1 MQIVEK
7 PSQALLNDD
16 NVKTHQDG
24 DVEVV
29 GTMNAQ
35 NLPHMRPHCT
45 RYPYQEMGRE
55 DYGDVGV
62 GDAAANQRYCPLCY
76 CYVCD
81 VPVDECPEW
90 AYHCQATD
98 QSNFWRQKRK
108 GKRSGVLQAR
118 YENAQDFKH
127 IFVVLNKLMTHGC
140 TFECDEN
147 GIKMTQMDPAV
158 VCFIDLFLPAIEFE
172 EYSCP
177 RQVRL
182 GMGMDGGLKLMSRIL
197 SKARK
202 SDTIVLQASDGVLNV
217 ELRNVSRSV
226 PDPVSIPL
234 VDVHHEYQNLGIP
247 EMNNSCLIRMN
258 SGHFKKTVN
267 TMYKSGLSTIAL
279 KLQTDKKF
287 IMEDYSHEPNTTRFE
302 FVSGQTLDK
311 TAVSVVCSGE
321 AVEYFLVPATL
332 TILFVQHR

>member
-1 MQIVEK
+1 
-7 PSQALLNDD
+7 
-16 NVKTHQDG
+16 
-24 DVEVV
+24 
-29 GTMNAQ
+29 
-35 NLPHMRPHCT
+35 
-45 RYPYQEMGRE
+45 
-55 DYGDVGV
+55 
-62 GDAAANQRYCPLCY
+62 
-76 CYVCD
+76 
-81 VPVDECPEW
+81 
-90 AYHCQATD
+90 
-98 QSNFWRQKRK
+98 
-108 GKRSGVLQAR
+108 
-118 YENAQDFKH
+118 
-127 IFVVLNKLMTHGC
+127 
-140 TFECDEN
+140 
-147 GIKMTQMDPAV
+147 
-158 VCFIDLFLPAIEFE
+158 
-172 EYSCP
+172 
-177 RQVRL
+177 
-182 GMGMDGGLKLMSRIL
+182 MSRIL

-302 FVSGQTLDK
+302 FVSGQTLDN

-321 AVEYFLVPATL
+321 AVEYFACSSYLNDFVRAAPLSSVVAISLSAGVPIKPIKIEYPIGEQGSLVLYLAPK
-332 TILFVQHR
+332 VDEDDDDDDV